1 MKREQ
6 KLRQMCRLLTTT
18 LPQYGSLFKLEIYSI
33 FEEEKNNFS
42 STFSPES
49 SDNLRTYFIVNS
61 Y

>member
-33 FEEEKNNFS
+33 FEEEKNNFFIHVF
-42 STFSPES
+42 TWI
-49 SDNLRTYFIVNS
+49 LR
-61 Y
+61 